1 MLCYQPNSK
10 CEQIVRIPAAGRPK
24 LIQEQVEKLYGTIES
39 GCKLVRDRKR
49 SLRMLLDAAELQS
62 YLQCAFDHFAMTLDV
77 AFDFVQASF
86 INNPIPFDF
95 GGNILR
101 MAISIMERQTPK
113 YGRPDPRAI
122 FQELSA
128 LVASCIML
136 DSVRHEIRGEFEN
149 TRLTSHAYTS
159 QGTLKGYSL
168 NTSIISTLPSKTSAI
183 GTGHVS
189 LLHSVPSIH
198 CYYNTWMASQPI
210 ET

>member
-1 MLCYQPNSK
+1 M
-10 CEQIVRIPAAGRPK
+10 
-24 LIQEQVEKLYGTIES
+24 EKLYGTIES
-39 GCKLVRDRKR
+39 GCKLVRERKR

-101 MAISIMERQTPK
+101 VAISIMERQTPK
-113 YGRPDPRAI
+113 HGRPDPRTI

-136 DSVRHEIRGEFEN
+136 DSVRHEIRGEFK
-149 TRLTSHAYTS
+149 
-159 QGTLKGYSL
+159 TL
-168 NTSIISTLPSKTSAI
+168 IS
-183 GTGHVS
+183 
-189 LLHSVPSIH
+189 
-198 CYYNTWMASQPI
+198 
-210 ET
+210 